1 MQIKCGVDII
11 EIARIQESIETT
23 KEKFLERVY
32 TKSEI
37 EYCESKNKAKYQH
50 YAARFAAKEAFFKA
64 ISESFGKYEI
74 AWRDIEVTNNV
85 KGRPEVHLRNKEIP
99 QIESIDISLSHCKE
113 YAIANVAILINN

>member
-23 KEKFLERVY
+23 NGKFLERVY
-32 TKSEI
+32 TKSEM

-64 ISESFGKYEI
+64 ISENFNNYEI
-74 AWRDIEVTNNV
+74 TWKDIEVTNDV
-85 KGRPEVHLRNKEIP
+85 KGRPEVHLLNKEIP
-99 QIESIDISLSHCKE
+99 QIESIDLSLSHCKE